1 MADNNDD
8 QSTDLRNLQAEGI
21 RVTPGDGS
29 RLQDI
34 LSSQS
39 MYTNGLYS
47 AYPSLQALSQCSLE
61 RNLNHLLTLAVGHL

>member
-1 MADNNDD
+1 MADNNGD

-34 LSSQS
+34 LTSQS

-47 AYPSLQALSQCSLE
+47 AHPSLQGLSQRSRE
-61 RNLNHLLTLAVGHL
+61 RNLNHLLTLVVGHL